1 MIDFGKLVMAG
12 QAAPMAIWL
21 RDRGTERPTMLA
33 ALFAA
38 AEEWRQSGKR
48 LDLGRALAQVDP
60 SLVDPRT
67 GLPRGNV
74 FGLYREL
81 LGIHFL
87 QDVIDQLSPLSE
99 TQGAIALASMLGLE
113 PWYVFA
119 TVYRRRVCREK
130 QDPTDLD
137 VPEEVIQWVGNW
149 ALGLQMIDVAGQAV
163 LPEYIGRAVT
173 AEPMVWPALLALRER
188 IPHPL
193 LIDEPD
199 RTDFIAA
206 VEQWDRRRI
215 DERVFVI
222 ERVSFA
228 WVERY
233 GEPPRSFARIRSGRP
248 WRPWHYPD
256 TFDPADGVL
265 PQLLRAAVGLVNEW
279 DDRPPALFDAAKA
292 LEIWEGSRTA
302 LGPLVE
308 SAYAHTVARVLG
320 IEWVLRPSRTSQS
333 VPDDL
338 VWRLVLLEAILRES
352 AGAVRALVTEPLEWI
367 AEYQDVM
374 NQFDE
379 WTARF
384 LRIASQGG

>member
-33 ALFAA
+33 ELFAA
-38 AEEWRQSGKR
+38 AEDWRHSGKR
-48 LDLGRALAQVDP
+48 LDLGRALALVDP
-60 SLVDPRT
+60 SLVDPLT
-67 GLPRGNV
+67 GLPRGSP

-81 LGIHFL
+81 LGIHFF
-87 QDVIDQLSPLSE
+87 QDIIDQLRPLSE

-119 TVYRRRVCREK
+119 TVYPRRVRREE
-130 QDPTDLD
+130 QDPTELD
-137 VPEEVIQWVGNW
+137 VPEEVIQWIGNW

-163 LPEYIGRAVT
+163 LPEYIGRPVT

-193 LIDEPD
+193 LIDEPE

-206 VEQWDRRRI
+206 VEQWDRRI
-215 DERVFVI
+215 DERMFLI
-222 ERVSFA
+222 ERASLA

-233 GEPPRSFARIRSGRP
+233 GEPPRSFARLRSGRP

-265 PQLLRAAVGLVNEW
+265 PQLLRAAVALVKGW
-279 DDRPPALFDAAKA
+279 GDQTPTLFSSAKV
-292 LEIWEGSRTA
+292 LEIWESSRAA

-308 SAYAHTVARVLG
+308 SAYARMIARVLD
-320 IEWVLRPSRTSQS
+320 IEWALRPSRTSQS
-333 VPDDL
+333 VSDDL

-352 AGAVRALVTEPLEWI
+352 AGAVRALVAEPLEWM
-367 AEYQDVM
+367 AEYRDVM
-374 NQFDE
+374 EQFVE

-384 LRIASQGG
+384 LRIGTQGG

>member
-33 ALFAA
+33 ELFAA
-38 AEEWRQSGKR
+38 AEDWRHSGKR

-60 SLVDPRT
+60 SLVDPLT
-67 GLPRGNV
+67 GLPRGSP

-81 LGIHFL
+81 LGIHFF
-87 QDVIDQLSPLSE
+87 QDIIDQLRPLSE

-119 TVYRRRVCREK
+119 TVYPRRVRREE
-130 QDPTDLD
+130 QDPTELD
-137 VPEEVIQWVGNW
+137 VPEEVIQWIGNW

-163 LPEYIGRAVT
+163 LPEYIGRPVT

-193 LIDEPD
+193 LIDEPE

-206 VEQWDRRRI
+206 VEQWDRRI
-215 DERVFVI
+215 DERMFLI
-222 ERVSFA
+222 ERASLA

-233 GEPPRSFARIRSGRP
+233 GEPPRSFTRLRSGRP

-265 PQLLRAAVGLVNEW
+265 PSSCAQQ
-279 DDRPPALFDAAKA
+279 
-292 LEIWEGSRTA
+292 S
-302 LGPLVE
+302 
-308 SAYAHTVARVLG
+308 
-320 IEWVLRPSRTSQS
+320 PS
-333 VPDDL
+333 
-338 VWRLVLLEAILRES
+338 
-352 AGAVRALVTEPLEWI
+352 
-367 AEYQDVM
+367 
-374 NQFDE
+374 
-379 WTARF
+379 
-384 LRIASQGG
+384 

>member
-12 QAAPMAIWL
+12 QAASMAIWL

-33 ALFAA
+33 ELFAA

-67 GLPRGNV
+67 GLPRENL
-74 FGLYREL
+74 FGSYREL

-87 QDVIDQLSPLSE
+87 QDIIDQLKPLSE

-119 TVYRRRVCREK
+119 TVYPRRVRREK

-137 VPEEVIQWVGNW
+137 VPELVIQWVGNW
-149 ALGLQMIDVAGQAV
+149 ALGLQMIDVAGQVV

-173 AEPMVWPALLALRER
+173 AEPVVWPALLALRER

-206 VEQWDRRRI
+206 VEQWERGI
-215 DERVFVI
+215 DEMVFVI
-222 ERVSFA
+222 ERASFA

-265 PQLLRAAVGLVNEW
+265 PQLLRAAVGLMNGWGE
-279 DDRPPALFDAAKA
+279 RPPALLSAAKT

-308 SAYAHTVARVLG
+308 SSYARTVARVLG

-333 VPDDL
+333 GPDDL
-338 VWRLVLLEAILRES
+338 LWRLIVLEAILRES
-352 AGAVRALVTEPLEWI
+352 AGAVRALVIEPQAWL
-367 AEYQDVM
+367 AEYEDVWDE
-374 NQFDE
+374 FDE
-379 WTARF
+379 RMKQF
-384 LRIASQGG
+384 FRIASRGG

>member
-33 ALFAA
+33 ELFAA
-38 AEEWRQSGKR
+38 AEDWRHSGKR

-60 SLVDPRT
+60 SLVDPLT
-67 GLPRGNV
+67 GLPRGSP

-81 LGIHFL
+81 LGIHFF
-87 QDVIDQLSPLSE
+87 QDIIDQLRPLSE

-119 TVYRRRVCREK
+119 TVYPRRVRREE
-130 QDPTDLD
+130 QDPTELD
-137 VPEEVIQWVGNW
+137 VPEEVIQWIGNW

-163 LPEYIGRAVT
+163 LPEYIGRPVT

-193 LIDEPD
+193 LIDEPE

-206 VEQWDRRRI
+206 VEQWDRRI
-215 DERVFVI
+215 DERMFLI
-222 ERVSFA
+222 ERASLA

-233 GEPPRSFARIRSGRP
+233 GEPPRSFARLRSGRP

-265 PQLLRAAVGLVNEW
+265 PQLLRAAVALVKGW
-279 DDRPPALFDAAKA
+279 GDQTPTLFSSAKV
-292 LEIWEGSRTA
+292 LEIWESSRA
-302 LGPLVE
+302 VLGPLVE
-308 SAYAHTVARVLG
+308 SAYARMIARVLD
-320 IEWVLRPSRTSQS
+320 IEWVFHPSRTSQS

-352 AGAVRALVTEPLEWI
+352 AGAVRALAMERLEWL

-374 NQFDE
+374 QEFDE
-379 WTARF
+379 WAAKSLWF
-384 LRIASQGG
+384 DLPGS

>member
-33 ALFAA
+33 ELFAA
-38 AEEWRQSGKR
+38 AEDWRHSGKR

-60 SLVDPRT
+60 SLVDPLT
-67 GLPRGNV
+67 GLPRGSP
-74 FGLYREL
+74 FGLYRDL
-81 LGIHFL
+81 LGIHFF
-87 QDVIDQLSPLSE
+87 QDIIDQLRPLSE
-99 TQGAIALASMLGLE
+99 TQGAVARASMLGLE

-119 TVYRRRVCREK
+119 TVYPRRVRREE
-130 QDPTDLD
+130 QDPTELD
-137 VPEEVIQWVGNW
+137 VPEEVIQWIGNW

-163 LPEYIGRAVT
+163 LPEYIGRPVT

-193 LIDEPD
+193 LIDEPE

-206 VEQWDRRRI
+206 VEQWDRRI
-215 DERVFVI
+215 DERMFLI
-222 ERVSFA
+222 ERASLA

-233 GEPPRSFARIRSGRP
+233 GEPPRSFARLRSGRP

-265 PQLLRAAVGLVNEW
+265 PQLLRAAVALVKGW
-279 DDRPPALFDAAKA
+279 GDQTPTLFSSAKV
-292 LEIWEGSRTA
+292 LEIWESSRAA

-308 SAYAHTVARVLG
+308 SAYARMIARVLD
-320 IEWVLRPSRTSQS
+320 IEWALRPSRTSQS
-333 VPDDL
+333 VSDDL

-352 AGAVRALVTEPLEWI
+352 AGAVRALAIEPLEWL

-374 NQFDE
+374 QQFDE
-379 WTARF
+379 WAAKSLWF
-384 LRIASQGG
+384 DLQGS